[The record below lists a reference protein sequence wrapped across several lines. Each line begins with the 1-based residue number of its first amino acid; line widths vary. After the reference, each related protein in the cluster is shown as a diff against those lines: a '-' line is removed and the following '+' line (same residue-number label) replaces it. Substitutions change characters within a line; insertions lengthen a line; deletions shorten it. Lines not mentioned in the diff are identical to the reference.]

1 MPKSKNRRP
10 NRQPQQ
16 TQSPLPA
23 PSLPQANSRSLLQTL
38 GHTWT
43 AIVSIGAIGGFL
55 SLVEHSWDFFV
66 VHTQPKIEGPGLA
79 TDPFV
84 LPFTIKNVS
93 SFFEIREAQWTC
105 QIPSLTFGNS
115 SFTNLAMRAEGT
127 TTIAPNSNALAR
139 CSIKISTSNLQAV
152 VTPVI
157 QYKTLWISREYSD
170 ASFTWLADA
179 NPPHWMEGRSM
190 Q

>member
-127 TTIAPNSNALAR
+127 TTIAPNSNALVLLSQKAAFKVFENHLWR
-139 CSIKISTSNLQAV
+139 RFPLEHRGLGWVST
-152 VTPVI
+152 
-157 QYKTLWISREYSD
+157 KRRTLNRGSRAMSRGLS
-170 ASFTWLADA
+170 A
-179 NPPHWMEGRSM
+179 
-190 Q
+190 